1 MEHFAPI
8 NAISEAIQLS
18 VAPVF
23 LLTGIGAILSVLA
36 NRFGRVVDRLR
47 RVESRMAR
55 VKSEENRNR
64 LLSETNA
71 LWSRIKVINWAM
83 RLAVS
88 SALLI
93 CIVVMSLFIG
103 DFGGIDM
110 GKVLTFLFIAALLL
124 LILALL
130 LFLIEVSISTGKMLQ
145 SVEHIITDEDG
156 P

>member
-18 VAPVF
+18 LAPVF

-64 LLSETNA
+64 LMSETNA

-83 RLAVS
+83 RLSVS

-93 CIVVMSLFIG
+93 CVVVMSLFIG
-103 DFGGIDM
+103 DFGGIEM
-110 GKVLTFLFIAALLL
+110 GKVLTFFFITALLL

-145 SVEHIITDEDG
+145 SVEHIIADEDG